1 MAVVERV
8 VPGIPE
14 AMRLASMQK
23 TDRAMLSRAAAGI
36 RGKDVDRQS
45 AGQPQS
51 SGGMPGGF
59 PAGHAA
65 CGGDPAWRCARVRQK
80 RLIFQLKACPLLNH

>member
-1 MAVVERV
+1 
-8 VPGIPE
+8 
-14 AMRLASMQK
+14 
-23 TDRAMLSRAAAGI
+23 
-36 RGKDVDRQS
+36 
-45 AGQPQS
+45 
-51 SGGMPGGF
+51 MPGGF